1 MKFFNKYI
9 FLPALTGCIAFTAHA
24 QVDTAL
30 SLKTK
35 LSIAQYLNMVGKEN
49 LGYAAQRYNVNIAE
63 AGIESAKVFPDPQ
76 LSFDGYN
83 DQHQKLGLAY
93 GFDGSISTTLELGGK
108 RRARIDLAKSQTEL
122 SKALLLD
129 FFRNLRADAAIAYY
143 NAIQEYYLLQVQNN
157 SYLKMK
163 QLADADSIRFK
174 LGEIMEIDARQSKL
188 DAGNFLTTV
197 FQNEADWKTSL
208 VQLNFFAGKKS
219 VDTLLVP
226 NGNFENLE
234 RDFTLGV
241 LITNAQNNRADIVAA
256 LNSKTVADKNLALV
270 NANRT
275 IDLGVS
281 VGVGR
286 SSESTNNIAPT
297 PPYTSTTAGLSIPL
311 KFSNHYK
318 GDIKAAQFTI
328 NQAEVQYEQVLQQIQ
343 VEVTQAY
350 FNYKAAQKQVQQ
362 YKSGLLTEAEKVL
375 NGKIY
380 SYKRGQTSLLEVLD
394 AQRTYNDVQQS
405 YYQSLNNYAST
416 LITLERTAGIWDIQ

>member
-9 FLPALTGCIAFTAHA
+9 FLLALTGGIAFTGYA

-30 SLKTK
+30 SSKTK
-35 LSIAQYLNMVGKEN
+35 LSLAQYLNMVGKQN

-76 LSFDGYN
+76 LSVDAYN
-83 DQHQKLGLAY
+83 DQHQTLGLAY
-93 GFDGSISTTLELGGK
+93 GFDANISTTLELGGK

-143 NAIQEYYLLQVQNN
+143 NAIQEYYLLLVQHN

-188 DAGNFLTTV
+188 DAGNFLNTV

-208 VQLNFFAGKKS
+208 VQLNFFAGKKN

-226 NGNFENLE
+226 NAGFENLE
-234 RDFTLGV
+234 RGFALGV
-241 LITNAQNNRADIVAA
+241 LITDAQNNRADVVAA
-256 LNSKTVADKNLALV
+256 LNSKTVAAKSLALV
-270 NANRT
+270 KANRN

-281 VGVGR
+281 IGVGH
-286 SSESTNNIAPT
+286 SSESTNDIAPT
-297 PPYTSTTAGLSIPL
+297 PAYTSTTASLSIPL

-328 NQAEVQYEQVLQQIQ
+328 NQAAVQYEQVLQQIQ

-394 AQRTYNDVQQS
+394 AQRTYNDVQQN
-405 YYQSLNNYAST
+405 YYQALNNYAST
-416 LITLERTAGIWDIQ
+416 LITLERTAGVWDMQ